1 MLWLQWGALLVGLV
15 ALLFFAVFTGYY
27 FRNRQVAMEARRRME
42 TEAVTGEATEAVVD
56 VPDGR
61 GHSGQG

>member
-27 FRNRQVAMEARRRME
+27 FRNRRMAMEARRRRR
-42 TEAVTGEATEAVVD
+42 A
-56 VPDGR
+56 
-61 GHSGQG
+61 